1 MRLLLDTHAIIWW
14 LTDNGRLGKKARA
27 LSARSDVE
35 LMASIASLWEIA
47 IKRRTGKIEASAAL
61 VAAHLADAAVP
72 VLPVEVTH
80 LTMLEQLPL
89 LHRDPFDRLL
99 VAQALVSSATILTN
113 DALIADY
120 GVPCLAAGR

>member
-14 LTDNGRLGKKARA
+14 LTDSPRLGKEARA
-27 LSARSDVE
+27 LFTQNDVD
-35 LMASIASLWEIA
+35 LCASIASLWEIA
-47 IKRRTGKIEASAAL
+47 IKRRTGKIEATASL

-89 LHRDPFDRLL
+89 LHRDPFDRML
-99 VAQALVSSATILTN
+99 VAQALVTTATILTA
-113 DALIADY
+113 DTLIADY

>member
-14 LTDNGRLGKKARA
+14 LTDSARLGKEARA
-27 LSARSDVE
+27 LFDSSDVA
-35 LMASIASLWEIA
+35 LCASIASLWEIA
-47 IKRRTGKIEASAAL
+47 IKRRTGKIEASASL
-61 VAAHLADAAVP
+61 VAAHLADAAVS

-99 VAQALVSSATILTN
+99 VAQALVTTATVLT
-113 DALIADY
+113 DDKLIADY
-120 GVPCLAAGR
+120 GVPCVAAGR